1 MLRQSKPMQ
10 DGRSETARARSLLLS
25 LDYEGIGRYPV
36 PESTVRRDTPLD
48 RGFLLASTRDPIVRP
63 THKISSSDTVGSAS
77 TLSAG
82 SSTSS
87 PTRSPRETT
96 VGAPWDRSPF
106 SMNVVPEAYDGIVT
120 EEQQEILD
128 DAPEQHKAPAETC
141 EHSAGRCPYA
151 VVRDLS
157 RCEEEDHRGSS
168 KVVRRYRSAFKGYR
182 TPLPRSD
189 MISERDPPYNPHISA
204 HWNGIKAVKPLQ

>member
-10 DGRSETARARSLLLS
+10 DGRSKAARARSLLLS
-25 LDYEGIGRYPV
+25 LDYEGMGRYPV
-36 PESTVRRDTPLD
+36 PESTVRRDAPLD

-106 SMNVVPEAYDGIVT
+106 GMNVVPEVYDGIVI
-120 EEQQEILD
+120 EDEQEILD
-128 DAPEQHKAPAETC
+128 DAPEQHKAPVETC
-141 EHSAGRCPYA
+141 EHNLDRPIAVPTRSRDTSAAVRGRL
-151 VVRDLS
+151 LS
-157 RCEEEDHRGSS
+157 
-168 KVVRRYRSAFKGYR
+168 
-182 TPLPRSD
+182 
-189 MISERDPPYNPHISA
+189 DPKS
-204 HWNGIKAVKPLQ
+204 